1 MTTENA
7 GPGSA
12 PPDLSIPAAGMDRP
26 RPGATDGG
34 RRGADDR
41 HGGGGDDRHG
51 GGGDDRRGGGGNRGS
66 WRFRSRRKVCQ
77 FSADKLAY
85 IDYKDIGRIRRY
97 VSDRGKIDSR
107 RKTGTRPRYQR
118 MLSRAI
124 KRAQFMA
131 LIPYTSAHVRLSG
144 GVGTRAG

>member
-7 GPGSA
+7 QPRSA
-12 PPDLSIPAAGMDRP
+12 PPAGSAPAAGMDRP
-26 RPGATDGG
+26 RPGAGDGG
-34 RRGADDR
+34 RRGRDDR
-41 HGGGGDDRHG
+41 GG
-51 GGGDDRRGGGGNRGS
+51 GGGDDRRGGGGGGGRGS

-77 FSADKLAY
+77 FSVDKLAY

-107 RKTGTRPRYQR
+107 RKTGTRPIYQR
-118 MLSRAI
+118 QLSRAI

-131 LIPYTSAHVRLSG
+131 LIPYTSAHVRLTG